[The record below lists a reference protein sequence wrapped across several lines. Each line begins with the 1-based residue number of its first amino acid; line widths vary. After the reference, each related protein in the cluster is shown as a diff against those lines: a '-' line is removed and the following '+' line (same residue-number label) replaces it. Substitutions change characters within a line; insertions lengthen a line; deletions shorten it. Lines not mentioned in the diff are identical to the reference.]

1 MTKHTNHTKAAQTF
15 TVLHTHSRR
24 NFLDAAAHRAAA
36 ARAVYS
42 DRCAYESAV
51 ARWENE
57 GGATKPAPHVTRRL
71 LLATQAAL
79 SDGAACDPLQRS
91 NGEPA
96 VALPHFKSHSVLA
109 TQKGPASRL
118 EERGTVGVSRR
129 NTPTHT
135 AGRQRGRR
143 TMGRHGNRP

>member
-1 MTKHTNHTKAAQTF
+1 MTQQTSHTKVAHTF
-15 TVLHTHSRR
+15 TRHARSGP

-36 ARAVYS
+36 ERAVYS
-42 DRCAYESAV
+42 DRSAYESAL

-57 GGATKPAPHVTRRL
+57 GGAVKPPPHVTRRL

-79 SDGAACDPLQRS
+79 SGGTAFDSLQR

-96 VALPHFKSHSVLA
+96 VALPHFKAHSVLA
-109 TQKGPASRL
+109 TQKGPASKL
-118 EERGTVGVSRR
+118 EERGKVGVSRR
-129 NTPTHT
+129 NATTHT